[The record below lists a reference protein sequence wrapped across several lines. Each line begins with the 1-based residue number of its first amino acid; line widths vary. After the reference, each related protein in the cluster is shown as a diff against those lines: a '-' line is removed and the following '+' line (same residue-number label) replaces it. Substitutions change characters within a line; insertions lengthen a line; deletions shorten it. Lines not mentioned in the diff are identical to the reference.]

1 MSESASPGGR
11 SAGTST
17 SIPTTDRSIGP
28 AIWALY
34 ELAIRQHIHGRRW
47 IAMLLLAL
55 LPTIIALITRGTD
68 PFAAPKA
75 MEFGLI
81 FMLIPQGLLPLLA
94 LIYASGVMQDEQ
106 EDQTLTYLFIRPI
119 PKWLIYLVKLASAV
133 TAAEM
138 LSVISIAL
146 TYAVIFHNVHGPD
159 GNADHIIARC
169 LVACAIHGLAVLAY
183 CGIFGLMG
191 LVTRRVLIVGI
202 LYIALFEGLFANIP
216 FNLRIITVI
225 YYARLLIYRL
235 LPFRGRSGYGIHATA
250 ARTWNLV
257 IRGDRHLKAYPHNWV
272 CVIVLLSACIITAL
286 LAAFICN
293 NREFY
298 VKTPVKT
305 D

>member
-1 MSESASPGGR
+1 MPESASQNEL
-11 SAGTST
+11 SAGMPA
-17 SIPTTDRSIGP
+17 SIATAGGGIGP

-34 ELAIRQHIHGRRW
+34 HLAMRQHLHGRRW

-55 LPTIIALITRGTD
+55 LPAIIALITRGTD

-94 LIYASGVMQDEQ
+94 LVYASGVMQDEQ

-119 PKWLIYLVKLASAV
+119 RKWLIYLVKLAAAV
-133 TAAEM
+133 TAAET
-138 LSVISIAL
+138 LSVMSIAL
-146 TYAVIFHNVHGPD
+146 TYAAIYHGVHGPD
-159 GNADHIIARC
+159 GEAAHILARC
-169 LVACAIHGLAVLAY
+169 LVASAIHGLAVLAY
-183 CGIFGLMG
+183 CGIFGFMG
-191 LVTRRVLIVGI
+191 LVTRRVLVVGI

-216 FNLRIITVI
+216 FNLRIVTVI

-235 LPFRGRSGYGIHATA
+235 LPFRGRSGNGVHATA

-257 IRGDRHLKAYPHNWV
+257 IRGDRHLKAYPHSWV
-272 CVIVLLSACIITAL
+272 CISVLLSTCIIAAL
-286 LAAFICN
+286 LAAYICN

-298 VKTPVKT
+298 VKTPIKT

>member
-1 MSESASPGGR
+1 MSESASQNGR
-11 SAGTST
+11 SAGTSA
-17 SIPTTDRSIGP
+17 SIPTTGHSIGP
-28 AIWALY
+28 AIGALY
-34 ELAIRQHIHGRRW
+34 QLAMRQHLHGRRW

-55 LPTIIALITRGTD
+55 LPAIIALITRGTD
-68 PFAAPKA
+68 PFASPAA

-94 LIYASGVMQDEQ
+94 LVYASGVMQDEQ

-119 PKWLIYLVKLASAV
+119 PKWLIYLVKLAAAV
-133 TAAEM
+133 TAAET
-138 LSVISIAL
+138 LSVMSIAL
-146 TYAVIFHNVHGPD
+146 TYAAIFHGVHGTD
-159 GNADHIIARC
+159 GKAAQIFASC
-169 LVACAIHGLAVLAY
+169 LIACAIHGLAVLAY
-183 CGIFGLMG
+183 CGIFGFMG
-191 LVTRRVLIVGI
+191 MVTRRVLVVGI

-216 FNLRIITVI
+216 FNLRIVTVI

-235 LPFRGRSGYGIHATA
+235 LPFRGRLGSGVHSTA

-257 IRGDRHLKAYPHNWV
+257 IRGDRHLKAYPHNWL
-272 CVIVLLSACIITAL
+272 CITMLLSTCIIAAL